1 MNQAL
6 LFGLLASS
14 AFPIGVALGLLCNL
28 PKRLVACVTA
38 FGAGVLV
45 VALTGELMAEAVEE
59 GSVGWAMGGLFAG
72 AIIYILMDLM
82 LDKAANE
89 SPRVEGR
96 NPEDVKPGAA
106 AIPETKAEA
115 TVSGMAVLVGSV
127 LDGIPEN
134 AAIGMGLASDKGPEL
149 GLVLLGAVFLSNLPS
164 AIASSTGMRKSG
176 RSNAYIAIAWTL
188 VTIVC
193 TASCVAGFM
202 FLGSLPDAGK
212 SFMLALAAGGIL
224 AMLADT
230 MFPEAFREGGPWVA
244 LATTIGFACAF
255 WLSHITG

>member
-1 MNQAL
+1 MTQAL

-14 AFPIGVALGLLCNL
+14 AFPIGVALGLFFNL
-28 PKRLVACVTA
+28 PRRLIAGVIA

-59 GSVGWAMGGLFAG
+59 GSVGWAMSGLFAG
-72 AIIYILMDLM
+72 AIIYILMDLL

-96 NPEDVKPGAA
+96 NPDDVKAGAA
-106 AIPETKAEA
+106 AIPETKSEA
-115 TVSGMAVLVGSV
+115 TVSGMAVLVGTV

-134 AAIGMGLASDKGPEL
+134 AAIGMGLASDQGPEL

-164 AIASSTGMRKSG
+164 AIASSAGMRKAG
-176 RSNAYIAIAWTL
+176 RSNTYIALAWTL
-188 VTIVC
+188 VTIAC
-193 TASCVAGFM
+193 TASCVAGFL
-202 FLGSLPDAGK
+202 FLGSLPHAGK

-244 LATTIGFACAF
+244 LATTIGFASAF
-255 WLSHITG
+255 WLSHIAG

>member
-1 MNQAL
+1 MTQAI
-6 LFGLLASS
+6 LFALLASS
-14 AFPIGVALGLLCNL
+14 AFPIGVALGLFFDL
-28 PKRLVACVTA
+28 PRRLIASVTA

-59 GSVGWAMGGLFAG
+59 GSVLWAMGGLFTG
-72 AIIYILMDLM
+72 AIIYILMDTL
-82 LDKAANE
+82 LDKVADE
-89 SPRVEGR
+89 SPRLEGR
-96 NPEDVKPGAA
+96 SAKDVKPGAA
-106 AIPETKAEA
+106 AIPETKTEA

-164 AIASSTGMRKSG
+164 AIASSSGMRKSG

-188 VTIVC
+188 VTIAC
-193 TASCVAGFM
+193 TASCIAGYL
-202 FLGSLPDAGK
+202 FLGALPDSGK

-224 AMLADT
+224 AMLSDT
-230 MFPEAFREGGPWVA
+230 MFPEAFRDGGPWVA
-244 LATTIGFACAF
+244 LATTVGFACAF
-255 WLSHITG
+255 LLSQLTG

>member
-1 MNQAL
+1 MTKAL

-14 AFPIGVALGLLCNL
+14 AFPIGVALGLLFDL
-28 PKRLVACVTA
+28 PRRLIASVIA

-45 VALTGELMAEAVEE
+45 VALTGELMTEAVEE
-59 GSVGWAMGGLFAG
+59 GSVIWAMGGLFTG
-72 AIIYILMDLM
+72 AIIYILMDLV
-82 LDKAANE
+82 LDKAASQ

-164 AIASSTGMRKSG
+164 AIASSTGMRKAG
-176 RSNAYIAIAWTL
+176 RSNAYIVIAWTL
-188 VTIVC
+188 VTIAC
-193 TASCVAGFM
+193 TISCVAGFL
-202 FLGSLPDAGK
+202 FLATLPEAGK
-212 SFMLALAAGGIL
+212 SFILALAAGGIL

-244 LATTIGFACAF
+244 LATTVGFASAF
-255 WLSHITG
+255 GLSQITG